1 MADTQV
7 NQTGG
12 GDGMG
17 GLYALLAIVIAL
29 IIVALILFIPRGAD
43 DGTRDIEADIRIET
57 PELPE
62 RSPPPDDGGDAGGGN
77 GDGPGS

>member
-12 GDGMG
+12 GDGRG

-29 IIVALILFIPRGAD
+29 LIVALILFIPRGAD
-43 DGTRDIEADIRIET
+43 DGTRDIDIRIET

-62 RSPPPDDGGDAGGGN
+62 RAPSPDDGGDAGGGN
-77 GDGPGS
+77 GDGPGG